1 MKLLGM
7 RILSLVLLLAFCLQ
21 ALPIMAA
28 DAGNGD
34 WTLRDAENGFALTEN
49 GITSMLEGGI
59 SAGKS
64 AAVYNTPLGSTQF
77 EASFDLTW
85 DSSNIQEGQP
95 GYTGTFLTVGLVN
108 STTIAE
114 PFDALAVNHSFRV
127 TTNHFQAANGV
138 SGVSAPSTGI
148 VDFGGKTLKNMSGSN
163 VSKVC
168 LRLKNNVLTMYVQD
182 GATQRGAISYT
193 FVDGYFS
200 KTRPLYLSLS
210 VWGEDVAFSVDNV
223 TISSSDEEEEVVET
237 DWILR
242 DISGGFDLTAT
253 DGITSVLDDGV
264 ASAGS
269 TAVFKKALGGKN
281 FSASFDLTWN
291 AENPNEGETGYMSS
305 FLSVYLTDA
314 LSTPAGSGGW
324 LPHNSFRV
332 TTNHLQAAE
341 VVGTTPSA
349 GIVDFAGKTLENMT
363 STGTSKVFVT
373 VNNDVFSMYVQDGD
387 QKRGVISYT
396 FAPGTFTEDKLQYLG
411 FSLWGTTYCT
421 IENVQIVA
429 TDVGEAGW
437 AVRDNAVGFD
447 KTKYGITS
455 MLDAGIAQNGSAAVW
470 SKAVGADRFAAS
482 FDLTWDA
489 SNIQEGDA
497 GYTGTFLYVFVTNSP
512 ALPGGEGEYKPASG
526 FRVTTNHIQA
536 ADPMAGVSTPS
547 AGIVDYGGMNLKNMS
562 GSNVSK
568 MFVELLDNVLYLYVL
583 DGATKRGVISYTF
596 AEGYF
601 SENNMQYVGVSLYGD
616 NVACSV
622 SDLTVYDVCVDSFE
636 HSYFYPCDAHC
647 MNCGELTNPDAAH
660 NVIHVEAKDA
670 TCYEN
675 GNIEYWY
682 CDACGAAWLD
692 EACTLNTNLMSV
704 VTPML
709 DAVAMIGENKYA
721 SLADAFAAAKDGDT
735 IILQSDIETDATYT
749 VADGIAITLNMNGK
763 TITATDKAGAK
774 TNYELFYIR
783 GEMTVIG
790 NGTITLTATTDRNW
804 DALSAI
810 FHNRGGVL
818 TIENGT
824 FTHLGGSDMAYVVD
838 NSGNSYGDAV
848 LTINGGEL
856 KSSYI
861 GIRNRMDTYKAN
873 GGGNGIP
880 TIYVNGGS
888 IEGYIAIWG
897 QASSAGGKGEVY
909 ISNGTLISTG
919 VSSSSGIAFGA
930 LYFDTDETATMITE
944 ITGGTFSSDVSAY
957 CVDGYAC
964 MANEDGT
971 YGVVAHEHNY
981 VDGVCSGCGAK
992 DGWVNGC
999 YYVDGE
1005 AVKGLYRI
1013 DGDYYYFNTG
1023 SGKMMADKTIWV
1035 KADNGY
1041 GLAAGHYVLGTDG
1054 KLQVVKNGWLT
1065 NDKGQTFYYINDERV
1080 KGLYEIDGD
1089 YYYFNTGS
1097 GLLTVNKTIWVAK
1110 SNAYGLAAGNYEL
1123 GADGKLVVPVLNGWV
1138 GNYYYVDG
1146 EAVKGVYEI
1155 DGVYYY
1161 FHHASGVLQTSKTVW
1176 IKADNA
1182 CDLAAGNYELD
1193 ANGVVLL

>member
-1 MKLLGM
+1 MKLSK
-7 RILSLVLLLAFCLQ
+7 RILSYLAVLAMVATLFSGVIAVSAEADLTALNKVVAQDFSNTEAGTWTPDFNSGNGWATGSMVLNATGIGTGWEGFAFWLSMGCQYGVENFMPYLSDGSGMWGAANGITLVATDGTVTELAPVQ
-21 ALPIMAA
+21 AYTAAYTGMRYVIPAGFEGWVYVAKSSIANYLSYGYLSDMTSTTAFASLNVEMSGWVASTMFDNISWLVDAPCTHDWADATCTAPKTCALCGATEGEALGHNYADCVCTVCGAKDLPAMDKTVAQDFSDT
-28 DAGNGD
+28 DAGNWMPSFNMSNGWATGSVELNPTD
-34 WTLRDAENGFALTEN
+34 IGAEWEGFAFWITLPTYYADGSNAVQVPTDVKPYLVDSTGMMWVPTN
-49 GITSMLEGGI
+49 GIVLVAADGTVTELAPKNAWSGAYNGAQYDLFDDFEGWIYVPKDGL
-59 SAGKS
+59 GQFWGG
-64 AAVYNTPLGSTQF
+64 AVYLPADT
-77 EASFDLTW
+77 
-85 DSSNIQEGQP
+85 
-95 GYTGTFLTVGLVN
+95 
-108 STTIAE
+108 
-114 PFDALAVNHSFRV
+114 
-127 TTNHFQAANGV
+127 
-138 SGVSAPSTGI
+138 
-148 VDFGGKTLKNMSGSN
+148 
-163 VSKVC
+163 
-168 LRLKNNVLTMYVQD
+168 
-182 GATQRGAISYT
+182 
-193 FVDGYFS
+193 
-200 KTRPLYLSLS
+200 
-210 VWGEDVAFSVDNV
+210 
-223 TISSSDEEEEVVET
+223 
-237 DWILR
+237 
-242 DISGGFDLTAT
+242 
-253 DGITSVLDDGV
+253 
-264 ASAGS
+264 S
-269 TAVFKKALGGKN
+269 TAVFTN
-281 FSASFDLTWN
+281 FGIEINGWINTGVVDDISWLTI
-291 AENPNEGETGYMSS
+291 
-305 FLSVYLTDA
+305 
-314 LSTPAGSGGW
+314 PA
-324 LPHNSFRV
+324 
-332 TTNHLQAAE
+332 AACE
-341 VVGTTPSA
+341 H
-349 GIVDFAGKTLENMT
+349 E
-363 STGTSKVFVT
+363 
-373 VNNDVFSMYVQDGD
+373 
-387 QKRGVISYT
+387 YT
-396 FAPGTFTEDKLQYLG
+396 
-411 FSLWGTTYCT
+411 
-421 IENVQIVA
+421 
-429 TDVGEAGW
+429 
-437 AVRDNAVGFD
+437 
-447 KTKYGITS
+447 
-455 MLDAGIAQNGSAAVW
+455 
-470 SKAVGADRFAAS
+470 
-482 FDLTWDA
+482 
-489 SNIQEGDA
+489 
-497 GYTGTFLYVFVTNSP
+497 
-512 ALPGGEGEYKPASG
+512 
-526 FRVTTNHIQA
+526 
-536 ADPMAGVSTPS
+536 
-547 AGIVDYGGMNLKNMS
+547 
-562 GSNVSK
+562 
-568 MFVELLDNVLYLYVL
+568 
-583 DGATKRGVISYTF
+583 
-596 AEGYF
+596 
-601 SENNMQYVGVSLYGD
+601 
-616 NVACSV
+616 
-622 SDLTVYDVCVDSFE
+622 
-636 HSYFYPCDAHC
+636 YPCDAHC
-647 MNCGELTNPDAAH
+647 ALCGELTNPDAAH
-660 NVIHVEAKDA
+660 SIQHVEAVDKTCYENGNIEYWYCADCGTAWADEALTMQTNLMSVVTPMAHAEATHVPAKAATCYENGNIEYWYCADCGQAWLDEACTLNTNLMSVVTPMAHAEATHVEAKDA

-1065 NDKGQTFYYINDERV
+1065 NDKGQTFYYVNDERV

-1161 FHHASGVLQTSKTVW
+1161 FHHASGVLQVSKTVW

-1182 CDLAAGNYELD
+1182 YGLAAGNYELTAD
-1193 ANGVVLL
+1193 GTVVL